1 MGTIT
6 DINHLWETLI
16 AYFDTLK
23 YLKSV
28 ASVQFCNDWILEVG
42 LGEPLRDFSPDG
54 RRIIC
59 EVLELVKSV
68 LATTNFGMSRDR
80 AVGTITDINQ
90 LWEMN
95 HMLTLLSTEVS
106 TCSVLA
112 TTNFGMSLDRAVGTI
127 TDINQL
133 WEHFKGG
140 TLQSGAC
147 VGASNAD
154 APKGRSG
161 GVWDHDARAA

>member
-1 MGTIT
+1 
-6 DINHLWETLI
+6 
-16 AYFDTLK
+16 
-23 YLKSV
+23 
-28 ASVQFCNDWILEVG
+28 
-42 LGEPLRDFSPDG
+42 
-54 RRIIC
+54 
-59 EVLELVKSV
+59 
-68 LATTNFGMSRDR
+68 MSRDR

-95 HMLTLLSTEVS
+95 HMLTLLSTEVSTCSVLATTNFGMSLDRAVGTITDINQLWEMNHMLTLLSTGVS